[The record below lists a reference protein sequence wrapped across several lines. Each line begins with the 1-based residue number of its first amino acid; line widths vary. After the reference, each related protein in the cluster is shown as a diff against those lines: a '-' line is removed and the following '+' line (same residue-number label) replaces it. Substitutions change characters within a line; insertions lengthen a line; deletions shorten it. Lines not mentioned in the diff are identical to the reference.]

1 MKITTLNF
9 FNRRILELAPHFTK
23 TAMVMSEHQEDQIN
37 RWIHEN
43 CAGRYCLV
51 KTVNWDKD
59 RMRAKVTI
67 GFEQPSDMTLLA
79 LSGKLNAQ
87 ILDVFPF

>member
-1 MKITTLNF
+1 MKIDPLNF
-9 FNRRILELAPHFTK
+9 CKRRIFELAPHFTK

-87 ILDVFPF
+87 ISNVFPF

>member
-1 MKITTLNF
+1 MKINPLNF
-9 FNRRILELAPHFTK
+9 FDRRIKELAPHFTK
-23 TAMVMSEHQEDQIN
+23 TAIVISEYQEDQIN

-51 KTVNWDKD
+51 KTVNWDHD

-67 GFEQPSDMTLLA
+67 GFEQPSDMTLFA
-79 LSGKLNAQ
+79 LGGQ
-87 ILDVFPF
+87 INQVKVPF